1 MNLLLYFLVVVVWGG
16 TWIAIKYQVQEVSPV
31 VAIFYRSA
39 ASAVILLGY
48 IWIRRLRWRFGLRE
62 HRMMA
67 MVGLFMFSLNYVF
80 LYFSELY
87 ITSGLV
93 ALIFA
98 LTLPFNIINSAI
110 FLRRRVR
117 PASLV
122 ACAIALAG
130 IVVVFWTDLTTL
142 TLDNRELRGVL
153 FAALAAL
160 CFSCG
165 NVVSDRAQ
173 SVGMP
178 IVQTETYGMVYGALF
193 MVPVVLLTSGF
204 QFSLDPKF
212 VYSLGYLVIF
222 GSIIAFG
229 SYLTIIGRIGAD
241 RAGYITVLF
250 PIVALLL
257 STFLE
262 GYSWTVRAGV
272 GAALVLAGCALS
284 VRLPAGP
291 ARGADEPSRTGRPLV
306 ESSLTE
312 PDSHRRPGA
321 RRR

>member
-1 MNLLLYFLVVVVWGG
+1 M
-16 TWIAIKYQVQEVSPV
+16 
-31 VAIFYRSA
+31 
-39 ASAVILLGY
+39 
-48 IWIRRLRWRFGLRE
+48 
-62 HRMMA
+62 
-67 MVGLFMFSLNYVF
+67 
-80 LYFSELY
+80 
-87 ITSGLV
+87 
-93 ALIFA
+93 
-98 LTLPFNIINSAI
+98 
-110 FLRRRVR
+110 R

-130 IVVVFWTDLTTL
+130 IVVVFWTDLTNL
-142 TLDNRELRGVL
+142 SLDNHALRGIL

-173 SVGMP
+173 SAGMP
-178 IVQTETYGMVYGALF
+178 IVQTETFGMVYGAAFL
-193 MVPVVLLTSGF
+193 VPVVLLTSGF
-204 QFSLDPKF
+204 QFSLDPRF
-212 VYSLGYLVIF
+212 VLSLGYLVIF
-222 GSIIAFG
+222 GSIVAFG

-262 GYSWTVRAGV
+262 SYDWTVRAGV

-291 ARGADEPSRTGRPLV
+291 ARRTGEPDDPV
-306 ESSLTE
+306 QPSGGASLTG

-321 RRR
+321 QRR